1 MGIFMNRRDS
11 VDWFNQQ
18 QQVNQQTNLQQ
29 MVYEQS
35 QLIGALI
42 EEVKLLRDALVE
54 SKDVYKRQPQRGVH
68 GFSRV

>member
-18 QQVNQQTNLQQ
+18 QTANQQTNLQQ

-35 QLIGALI
+35 QLICALI
-42 EEVKLLRDALVE
+42 EEVKLLRNALVE
-54 SKDVYKRQPQRGVH
+54 SNVRGDK
-68 GFSRV
+68 

>member
-18 QQVNQQTNLQQ
+18 QLANQQTNLQQ

-35 QLIGALI
+35 QLISALI

-54 SKDVYKRQPQRGVH
+54 SNVRGVK
-68 GFSRV
+68 

>member
-18 QQVNQQTNLQQ
+18 QTANQQTNLQQ

-54 SKDVYKRQPQRGVH
+54 SNMRGDK
-68 GFSRV
+68 

>member
-11 VDWFNQQ
+11 VDWLNQQ
-18 QQVNQQTNLQQ
+18 QQANQQTNLQQ

-42 EEVKLLRDALVE
+42 EEVKLLRNALVE
-54 SKDVYKRQPQRGVH
+54 SNVRGEK
-68 GFSRV
+68 

>member
-1 MGIFMNRRDS
+1 MGIFMNRQDS

-18 QQVNQQTNLQQ
+18 QTVNQQTNLQQ

-42 EEVKLLRDALVE
+42 EEVKLLRNALVE
-54 SKDVYKRQPQRGVH
+54 SNVRGDK
-68 GFSRV
+68 

>member
-18 QQVNQQTNLQQ
+18 QQVNQQTDLQQ

-54 SKDVYKRQPQRGVH
+54 SNVRGEK
-68 GFSRV
+68 

>member
-18 QQVNQQTNLQQ
+18 QTANQQTNLQQ

-42 EEVKLLRDALVE
+42 EEVRLLRDALVE
-54 SKDVYKRQPQRGVH
+54 SNVRGDK
-68 GFSRV
+68 

>member
-1 MGIFMNRRDS
+1 MGIFMNRRDA

-18 QQVNQQTNLQQ
+18 QTENQQTNLQQ

-54 SKDVYKRQPQRGVH
+54 SNMRGDK
-68 GFSRV
+68 

>member
-1 MGIFMNRRDS
+1 MGIFINRRDS

-18 QQVNQQTNLQQ
+18 QQANQQTNLQQ

-54 SKDVYKRQPQRGVH
+54 SNTRGDK
-68 GFSRV
+68 

>member
-35 QLIGALI
+35 QLIGVLI

-54 SKDVYKRQPQRGVH
+54 RNMRGDK
-68 GFSRV
+68 

>member
-35 QLIGALI
+35 QMIGALI

-54 SKDVYKRQPQRGVH
+54 SNTRGDK
-68 GFSRV
+68 

>member
-18 QQVNQQTNLQQ
+18 QTADQQTNLQQ

-42 EEVKLLRDALVE
+42 EEVKLLRNALVE
-54 SKDVYKRQPQRGVH
+54 SNMRGDK
-68 GFSRV
+68 

>member
-1 MGIFMNRRDS
+1 MTGIFMNRRDS

-18 QQVNQQTNLQQ
+18 QTANQQTNLQQ

-54 SKDVYKRQPQRGVH
+54 SNMRGDK
-68 GFSRV
+68 

>member
-18 QQVNQQTNLQQ
+18 QQANQQTNLQQ

-42 EEVKLLRDALVE
+42 EEVKLLRNALVE
-54 SKDVYKRQPQRGVH
+54 SNTRG
-68 GFSRV
+68 GK

>member
-35 QLIGALI
+35 QLISALI

-54 SKDVYKRQPQRGVH
+54 SNMRGDK
-68 GFSRV
+68 

>member
-1 MGIFMNRRDS
+1 MGIFMHRRDA

-18 QQVNQQTNLQQ
+18 QTANQQTNLQQ

-42 EEVKLLRDALVE
+42 EEVRLLRDALVE
-54 SKDVYKRQPQRGVH
+54 SNVRGDK
-68 GFSRV
+68 

>member
-18 QQVNQQTNLQQ
+18 QTVNQQTNLQQ

-54 SKDVYKRQPQRGVH
+54 SNMRGDK
-68 GFSRV
+68 

>member
-1 MGIFMNRRDS
+1 MDIFMNRRDS

-54 SKDVYKRQPQRGVH
+54 SNTRGDK
-68 GFSRV
+68 